1 MSTKPK
7 NKNVWSI
14 ALCFLAIGIMLS
26 ISGCLSQET
35 KVSIEQNMTSNSPLL
50 TQEKNCYDINPST
63 NTTEHFPVGYSD
75 PIDRDWNRDW
85 IHIDPIAD
93 HKAGDVFQITGC
105 TNVPEGT
112 PFRGYITQ
120 DEYMTPLGASPI
132 PSTVK
137 NISLTSGYNDSIHYF
152 SYEVNSADARFKE
165 YSIYQCTINSNPAI
179 DFRNFNITH

>member
-1 MSTKPK
+1 MSTNQK
-7 NKNVWSI
+7 NKNVRSI

-35 KVSIEQNMTSNSPLL
+35 KVPIEQNMTSNPPLL
-50 TQEKNCYDINPST
+50 SQEKICYDINPSV
-63 NTTEHFPVGYSD
+63 NTTEHYPIGYPD
-75 PIDRDWNRDW
+75 PIYTHWV
-85 IHIDPIAD
+85 HIDPIAD
-93 HKAGDVFQITGC
+93 HKAGDVILITGC

-112 PFRGYITQ
+112 PFEGYITQ
-120 DEYMTPLGASPI
+120 AEIMTPLGTSPI

-165 YSIYQCTINSNPAI
+165 YSIYQCTIWSSNLTR